1 MVHFLQLIYQP
12 IHLNK
17 FLKATHFQIIS
28 KGKYYCNVCQ
38 PNQEVQKM
46 GFTCGKI
53 TTITQI
59 VLISLH
65 VEWLEVVNYIW
76 RNDNFKI
83 AIGVTNQILCYNYVI
98 KRIFFLETYFHIW
111 VWKIFKSFNV
121 DWYNIIYKTSKSK
134 HIRNWFLLWK
144 VETSLEF
151 EMELVVKERKSGK

>member
-1 MVHFLQLIYQP
+1 
-12 IHLNK
+12 
-17 FLKATHFQIIS
+17 
-28 KGKYYCNVCQ
+28 
-38 PNQEVQKM
+38 M
-46 GFTCGKI
+46 GFICEKI

-65 VEWLEVVNYIW
+65 GQWLEVVNYIW

-83 AIGVTNQILCYNYVI
+83 AIGVTNQILCY
-98 KRIFFLETYFHIW
+98 KRDFFLENYFHIW

-144 VETSLEF
+144 VVTSLEL
-151 EMELVVKERKSGK
+151 EMEISSERKEKWKINISDEGISVRNPHKHRRYFVVSFCTY